1 MKDEHQ
7 HDVDEAAIRKLI
19 GEEWSMDR
27 IVKFCGHIMA
37 DKVRASD
44 KVESPGTVRSEAG
57 PANNARA
64 EICAVIVEGDSPCT
78 YCARDLDTSC
88 NSDLCDSRFSGF
100 KGRKLS
106 PVAQTLV

>member
-44 KVESPGTVRSEAG
+44 KVESPGTVRPEAD
-57 PANNARA
+57 PANSVSHEMLGRLDAAMRLVKNGMKSS
-64 EICAVIVEGDSPCT
+64 EIWDVRGVL
-78 YCARDLDTSC
+78 RDC
-88 NSDLCDSRFSGF
+88 KAHF
-100 KGRKLS
+100 GR
-106 PVAQTLV
+106 